1 MKQNEMNEK
10 YTDNQGQIERER
22 MRNAQD
28 AASTAESNPLSRRA
42 FFGCV
47 SASTVVAAAGA
58 GLPSLLL
65 SEKASADDGDGDAD
79 DASSRR
85 GRSSRIRKEAANEER
100 RIPTPPQISNG
111 DETRYPNFIGNFSQ
125 GLPHDSIGE
134 VDPAAY
140 KALLRAVDTGR
151 PSDFAK
157 IPLGGT
163 VKLSGPQ
170 GGLAYD
176 LEGTDCGQLT
186 IPPSPKLAS
195 AERAGEMVEDYWMA
209 LARDIPF
216 SLYGE
221 EPITAAALVELNK
234 LFDFK
239 GPKIKGQT
247 TAATLFRGITPGD
260 LIGPYLSQFFLLPM
274 SFGTLSIVQKFNTY
288 AANTDYMTD
297 FASWLAVQN
306 GKGPFPANIISG
318 TSYIKNGRD
327 LGAWVHADIS
337 FQAYLFAAQ
346 WLLTHGATLNPG
358 NPYLA
363 SKNQVG
369 VQTFGSQYI
378 LDLLG
383 EVTNRALKAMWYQKW
398 FVHRTLRPA
407 KFGGLVHN
415 TITGVAK
422 YPINHEVLNSQAV
435 AQTFAKY
442 GTYLLPAAYP
452 EGGPQHPAYGEGH
465 GVIAGA
471 CVTALKAFFDDTFVL
486 PSPIVASDDG
496 QTLVPYTGAD
506 AGQITVGGE
515 LNKLASNVALGR
527 DMAGVHWRS
536 DAKEALLLGEAVTIS
551 ILRDQRSTYNEPFDG
566 FTFTKFDGRTITV

>member
-1 MKQNEMNEK
+1 MKQNE
-10 YTDNQGQIERER
+10 TNQKCSDIREQIER
-22 MRNAQD
+22 MRNPPD
-28 AASTAESNPLSRRA
+28 AASTAVSNPLSRRT

-47 SASTVVAAAGA
+47 SASTAVAAAGA
-58 GLPSLLL
+58 GLPSFLL
-65 SEKASADDGDGDAD
+65 SEKAKAEDGDGDAD

-85 GRSSRIRKEAANEER
+85 GRSYRIRKDAANEER

-111 DETRYPNFIGNFSQ
+111 DETRYPNLIGNFSQ

-186 IPPSPKLAS
+186 IPPSPRLAS

-221 EPITAAALVELNK
+221 EPITAAALVDLNK
-234 LFDFK
+234 LSDFK

-274 SFGTLSIVQKFNTY
+274 SFGTLSIVQKFNAY
-288 AANTDYMTD
+288 APNTDYMTD
-297 FASWLAVQN
+297 FASWLAVQT
-306 GKGPFPANIISG
+306 GKGPFPANVISG
-318 TSYIKNGRD
+318 TSYMKNGRD
-327 LGAWVHADIS
+327 LGAWVHSDIS

-422 YPINHEVLNSQAV
+422 YPINREVLNSQAV

-452 EGGPQHPAYGEGH
+452 EGGPQHPSYGEGH

-486 PSPIVASDDG
+486 PSPIVAADDG

-515 LNKLASNVALGR
+515 LNKLASNVGLGR

-536 DAKEALLLGEAVTIS
+536 DAREALLLGEAVTIS
-551 ILRDQRSTYNEPFDG
+551 ILRDQRPTYNEPFDG